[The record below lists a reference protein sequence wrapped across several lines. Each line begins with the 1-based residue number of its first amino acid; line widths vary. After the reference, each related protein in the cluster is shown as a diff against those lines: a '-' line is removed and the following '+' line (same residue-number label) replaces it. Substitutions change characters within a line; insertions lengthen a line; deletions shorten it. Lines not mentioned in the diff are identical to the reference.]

1 MRNAIAFAVTVFLFP
16 PLFGQFSERIDVR
29 VHELEV
35 VVETRDGKPVTD
47 LQKDDFIVLQEGVP
61 QTITNFFAVN
71 ETSATASAP
80 DAARRET
87 AEAAPP
93 IRKPRKFIFFIDEFG
108 MLDATRADLLRRC
121 NDLVGA
127 MHDGDEA
134 MVITPA
140 SPQRIALFFTPD
152 KELLVKTLERVT
164 AEMMRKG
171 DVLELGAPGVFAGRG
186 PIEEGV
192 LRRGDCGQ
200 SPQKCAEERLRTL
213 ISVLGALGELPGRKI
228 MVLMT
233 KTMSSVPGLKISDPQ
248 DAPGGDPRLR
258 SGIVSDFRDVR
269 RLSNEVARVAAA
281 GNILIYGLETY
292 EPGEQALPGVTID
305 HPTGSNES
313 LTRSSKRGT
322 EGTQDLLLSLADAT
336 GAKAFSGTRESDE
349 MFEQISRDLSTY
361 YSIGYRDADTK
372 TKEHRVE
379 VRVRNHP
386 EYVVR
391 ARRTVRTITA
401 EDEAR
406 GKAMAAV
413 LSSNNTNPL
422 QIRLTASPLVRK
434 GRTVDIPV
442 HVHVPLSRLT
452 FLQRDDEFRAQF
464 HVLVAAVG
472 EHADFGNSNM
482 EHAQDVIVPRS
493 RWESAQ
499 AQEFLY
505 DTTVRVSPGKY
516 RIAVG
521 VTDANSGES
530 GFQTFTVEAR

>member
-1 MRNAIAFAVTVFLFP
+1 V
-16 PLFGQFSERIDVR
+16 SDY
-29 VHELEV
+29 
-35 VVETRDGKPVTD
+35 RD
-47 LQKDDFIVLQEGVP
+47 
-61 QTITNFFAVN
+61 
-71 ETSATASAP
+71 
-80 DAARRET
+80 
-87 AEAAPP
+87 
-93 IRKPRKFIFFIDEFG
+93 
-108 MLDATRADLLRRC
+108 LRR
-121 NDLVGA
+121 
-127 MHDGDEA
+127 
-134 MVITPA
+134 I
-140 SPQRIALFFTPD
+140 
-152 KELLVKTLERVT
+152 
-164 AEMMRKG
+164 
-171 DVLELGAPGVFAGRG
+171 
-186 PIEEGV
+186 
-192 LRRGDCGQ
+192 
-200 SPQKCAEERLRTL
+200 
-213 ISVLGALGELPGRKI
+213 
-228 MVLMT
+228 
-233 KTMSSVPGLKISDPQ
+233 
-248 DAPGGDPRLR
+248 
-258 SGIVSDFRDVR
+258 
-269 RLSNEVARVAAA
+269 SNEVARVAAA

-305 HPTGSNES
+305 HATGSNES

-391 ARRTVRTITA
+391 ARKNVRTVTA
-401 EDEAR
+401 EEEER

-413 LSSNNTNPL
+413 LSSSVSNPL

-452 FLQRDDEFRAQF
+452 FLQRNDEFRAQF
-464 HVLVAAVG
+464 RVLVAAVG

-493 RWESAQ
+493 RWDSAQ
-499 AQEFLY
+499 TQEFRY

-521 VTDANSGES
+521 VTDASSGES
-530 GFQTFTVEAR
+530 GFQTFTVEAK